1 MDFTN
6 LNKACLND
14 SFPLLKINR
23 LMKSTTD
30 FEFLSTLDAN
40 SRYHQIPIHAED
52 KEKTYFITE
61 ERIFFYYKAMP
72 FALKNTGA
80 TYG

>member
-40 SRYHQIPIHAED
+40 SGYHQIPIHAED

-61 ERIFFYYKAMP
+61 ERIFFITRQCFLP
-72 FALKNTGA
+72 
-80 TYG
+80 